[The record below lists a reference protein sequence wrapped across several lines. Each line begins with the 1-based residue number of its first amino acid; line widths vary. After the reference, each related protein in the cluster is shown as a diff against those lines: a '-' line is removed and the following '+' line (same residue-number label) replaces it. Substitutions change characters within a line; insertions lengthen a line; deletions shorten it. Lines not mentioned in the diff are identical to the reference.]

1 MKLHHFVVATIL
13 ASASLH
19 ASAQWAVL
27 DVANLVQAT
36 KQVEAWAEQYQ
47 QMRSQIDALNYQIKS
62 TTGDRGM
69 STLLPMSVPAMPADW
84 ATSMTQLS
92 ALAQQIRQ
100 SQAVMNPEQAA
111 RLTADLQKFLS
122 QAQNLS
128 AANQAMA
135 QTAFNDA
142 VVRRSRLDVLVATL
156 ARTTDPKAAFDLANR
171 IAIEHAELVK
181 DQNQLSAASN
191 GAAAQDGAQQLMI
204 DQMRAS
210 SAGTTIPKIDV
221 SLP

>member
-1 MKLHHFVVATIL
+1 MKLRHFVIAAVL
-13 ASASLH
+13 ASASFQ
-19 ASAQWAVL
+19 ANAQWAVL
-27 DVANLVQAT
+27 DVANLAQAT
-36 KQVEAWAEQYQ
+36 KQVKAWAEQYQ

-69 STLLPMSVPAMPADW
+69 STLLPSSVPAMPADW

-92 ALAQQIRQ
+92 ALAQQIRR

-142 VVRRSRLDVLVATL
+142 VVRRSRLDVLVAAL

-171 IAIEHAELVK
+171 IAIEHAELIK

-210 SAGTTIPKIDV
+210 SAGNTIPKIDV

>member
-1 MKLHHFVVATIL
+1 MKLRNFMVAMSL
-13 ASASLH
+13 AGISLQ
-19 ASAQWAVL
+19 SFAQWAVL
-27 DVANLVQAT
+27 DVANLAQAS
-36 KQVEAWAEQYQ
+36 KQVKSWADQYQ

-69 STLLPMSVPAMPADW
+69 STLLPQVAPAMPSDW
-84 ATSMTQLS
+84 AQSMTHLS
-92 ALAQQIRQ
+92 TLARNIRQ
-100 SQAVMNPEQAA
+100 TQAVMSPDQAA
-111 RLTADLQKFLS
+111 LLTNDLQRYLS
-122 QAQNLS
+122 QAQNMS

-142 VVRRSRLDVLVATL
+142 VVRRSRLDVLTSTL

-181 DQNQLSAASN
+181 DQNQLTAAAN
-191 GAAAQDGAQQLMI
+191 GAAAQERAQQLMI
-204 DQMRAS
+204 NQIRAS

>member
-1 MKLHHFVVATIL
+1 MKLRHVVIASIL
-13 ASASLH
+13 AGLALQ
-19 ASAQWAVL
+19 ANAQWAVI
-27 DVANLVQAT
+27 DVANLAQAS
-36 KQVEAWAEQYQ
+36 KQVKSWADQYQ

-69 STLLPMSVPAMPADW
+69 STLLPTVAPAMPSDW
-84 ATSMTQLS
+84 AQSMTQLS
-92 ALAQQIRQ
+92 ALAQNIRRT
-100 SQAVMNPEQAA
+100 QAVMTPDQAA
-111 RLTADLQKFLS
+111 LLTSDLQRFLS

-128 AANQAMA
+128 ASNQAMA

-142 VVRRSRLDVLVATL
+142 VVRRSRLDMLTATL

-171 IAIEHAELVK
+171 IAIEHAELIK
-181 DQNQLSAASN
+181 DQNQLTAAAN
-191 GAAAQDGAQQLMI
+191 GAAAQDRAQQLMI

>member
-1 MKLHHFVVATIL
+1 MKLRQIVIASMLAGVAL
-13 ASASLH
+13 Q

-27 DVANLVQAT
+27 DVANLAQAS
-36 KQVEAWAEQYQ
+36 KQVKSWADQYQ

-69 STLLPMSVPAMPADW
+69 STLLPQVAPAMPADW
-84 ATSMTQLS
+84 AQSMTQLS
-92 ALAQQIRQ
+92 ALAQNIRRN
-100 SQAVMNPEQAA
+100 QAVMTPGQAA
-111 RLTADLQKFLS
+111 LLTSDLQRFLAR
-122 QAQNLS
+122 AQNLS

-135 QTAFNDA
+135 QTAFDDA
-142 VVRRSRLDVLVATL
+142 VVRRSRLDVLTGTL

-171 IAIEHAELVK
+171 IAIEHAELIK
-181 DQNQLSAASN
+181 DQNQLTAAAN
-191 GAAAQDGAQQLMI
+191 GAAAQDRAQQLMI

-210 SAGTTIPKIDV
+210 SAGTRIPKLDT